1 MLTGLACVR
10 KPGTRRLTS
19 SCGRSFCR
27 RLGSACFAAGPCH
40 RPDFPTRSILQTHGR
55 LEATSAGPGR
65 AQHSAKRGILLYVEP
80 SPELLQTISTSNR
93 SCVARRQAAGSR
105 RRLGPVNFLSRR
117 LGCPSHHSRY
127 FLPHIRWQYWLGRH
141 LGGQRI
147 RIISL
152 IQVVCI
158 NDAFQQPTST
168 GVRCRLYVVASNFG

>member
-80 SPELLQTISTSNR
+80 SSSCCKPSLPRINHASHAVKQQALAAAWALSTFYR
-93 SCVARRQAAGSR
+93 DAWVVLATTLDTFYHTFAGST
-105 RRLGPVNFLSRR
+105 GSA
-117 LGCPSHHSRY
+117 
-127 FLPHIRWQYWLGRH
+127 
-141 LGGQRI
+141 
-147 RIISL
+147 
-152 IQVVCI
+152 
-158 NDAFQQPTST
+158 DTSADSAY
-168 GVRCRLYVVASNFG
+168 GS